1 MENILNFDKIPEYLG
16 KSENKSYRQ
25 SLRDFF
31 FMQTPDNL
39 SSDMD
44 DESLDEV
51 LYDTIAVKCGLE
63 YIYDQTKDD
72 PQFSVLYKLSAGQM
86 LSENEEIGLAVLFSY
101 DFFQLFF
108 YCLRDFF
115 KTRELWSDQ
124 CESYRTLY
132 KKFQRN

>member
-1 MENILNFDKIPEYLG
+1 MENILYFDKIPEYLG
-16 KSENKSYRQ
+16 DSNNKSYRQ

-31 FMQTPDNL
+31 VMQMPD
-39 SSDMD
+39 DIPTDID

-51 LYDTIAVKCGLE
+51 LYDTIAVKNGLE
-63 YIYDQTKDD
+63 FIYDQTKDD
-72 PQFSVLYKLSAGQM
+72 PNFSVLYKLSAGQM
-86 LSENEEIGLAVLFSY
+86 LSENEEIGLAILFSY
-101 DFFQLFF
+101 DYFQPFF

-115 KTRELWSDQ
+115 ETRELWSDQ